1 MGEEKGLVV
10 SFLTL
15 PVARTYLHLV
25 GHQTISF
32 LSCLG
37 NVSDTQKLGKYNT
50 FAIVE
55 FFQLSRGWKEICKFS
70 LVIVGFDQ
78 K

>member
-1 MGEEKGLVV
+1 MFKCVAWTDTGRGRDQNMGEEKGLAV

-25 GHQTISF
+25 GPQTISF

-37 NVSDTQKLGKYNT
+37 NVSDTQKLGK
-50 FAIVE
+50 
-55 FFQLSRGWKEICKFS
+55 
-70 LVIVGFDQ
+70 
-78 K
+78 